1 MQKQLASPKKIKDLP
16 KKALYFLTGLGAIVA
31 IALSLKP
38 NPLPVDLATV
48 KRDNLVVTINAEGK
62 TRVRSRFIISA
73 PVAGKLERINFDEGD
88 LVTKGAI
95 LAQIEPLPLNTR
107 RRELEA
113 KIRELQAQRQG
124 IATMRPKQ
132 SAISQA
138 QAKIKAAQAL
148 KREAEAEVLKTSF
161 ALEQARRDRQRFQ
174 QLHDSGVYPYQKLEI
189 ARLEEITLTKS
200 LDAAKQKVDNA
211 NANID
216 SAQKA
221 FSTLEAEQKDPDYLL
236 NVYDARI
243 ISTQAQLTRLKDDIS
258 QAQIRSPA
266 SGRILRILQKNARH
280 VAAGTEI
287 LELGNSSD
295 LEIVV
300 DLLSNDAI
308 EVQPGDKMLVSVGDR
323 VFNAKVKYIEPS
335 AFTKV
340 SALGVEEQR
349 VNVIAN
355 LLDTNILLGDRYRID
370 TKTVIAEQKN
380 VLVIPLSALF
390 RCEHNWCVF
399 VVEEG
404 KIRKTMVEIGQRND
418 FETEVIRGLKERE
431 TIVLYPSEQIKDG
444 IKVTASSP
452 TQ

>member
-1 MQKQLASPKKIKDLP
+1 MLN
-16 KKALYFLTGLGAIVA
+16 
-31 IALSLKP
+31 SL
-38 NPLPVDLATV
+38 
-48 KRDNLVVTINAEGK
+48 
-62 TRVRSRFIISA
+62 
-73 PVAGKLERINFDEGD
+73 
-88 LVTKGAI
+88 
-95 LAQIEPLPLNTR
+95 
-107 RRELEA
+107 
-113 KIRELQAQRQG
+113 
-124 IATMRPKQ
+124 
-132 SAISQA
+132 
-138 QAKIKAAQAL
+138 
-148 KREAEAEVLKTSF
+148 
-161 ALEQARRDRQRFQ
+161 
-174 QLHDSGVYPYQKLEI
+174 
-189 ARLEEITLTKS
+189 
-200 LDAAKQKVDNA
+200 
-211 NANID
+211 
-216 SAQKA
+216 
-221 FSTLEAEQKDPDYLL
+221 
-236 NVYDARI
+236 
-243 ISTQAQLTRLKDDIS
+243 
-258 QAQIRSPA
+258 
-266 SGRILRILQKNARH
+266 
-280 VAAGTEI
+280 
-287 LELGNSSD
+287 
-295 LEIVV
+295 